1 MGEKMSEFNYDETAP
16 YSVNFNRWYHA
27 NTVERELYKEEKMN
41 FDEAEITFRKM
52 WGFKQLNE
60 KVFIN

>member
-1 MGEKMSEFNYDETAP
+1 MNEFIYDETAP

-27 NTVERELYKEEKMN
+27 VTVERELYKEKKMSLE
-41 FDEAEITFRKM
+41 DAEITFRKM
-52 WGFKQLNE
+52 WGFKKLSE